1 MSDDQSSR
9 RSSGDNRR
17 GDSPANYEEESASV
31 SAAKNPSRLAKEQF
45 RYDFPATVETGE
57 KPRPTP
63 DDEQEVTDRA
73 AVIGQ
78 DGRWVAGWALRII
91 VLAGAG
97 YLLFK
102 GLGLIWVGLLPVVL
116 ALLICTV
123 LWPPVRVL
131 REKAHFPAALAV
143 LVTILGAFALF
154 AAVIAA
160 IAPSVVNQVPTLV
173 RRAEEGIQ
181 SIIDWM
187 QGPPLNLELEQL
199 QNAVNEIGTVL
210 QESSGQIFSGVV
222 TGLSTATS
230 FLVTVF
236 VTLVLTFFFLKDG
249 PRFLPWLRKYLG
261 GNVGWH
267 LTEVFSRTWNT
278 LAGFIRTQA
287 IVSFVDAFFIGLG
300 LVIMQVPLAFALA
313 VITFIA
319 GFIPIVGAITAGALA
334 VVVALVTN
342 GFWPAVIVLVIII
355 AVQQLES
362 NILQPV
368 LQSKAM
374 NLHAAIV
381 LLAVTVGSTLFGI
394 IGAFLAVPVAAT
406 LAVWLRY
413 HSEMVALRAGEITID
428 DIKID
433 TDNSKTKSTLESFSS
448 VRDRL
453 KRIATR
459 RDEDEGAA
467 VPVGRPSD

>member
-31 SAAKNPSRLAKEQF
+31 SAAQNPSRLAREQF

-63 DDEQEVTDRA
+63 DDGQEVTDRA

>member
-31 SAAKNPSRLAKEQF
+31 SAAQNPSTLAREQF
-45 RYDFPATVETGE
+45 PYDSPATVETGE

-63 DDEQEVTDRA
+63 DDGQEVTDRA

>member
-31 SAAKNPSRLAKEQF
+31 SAAQNPSRLAREQF

-63 DDEQEVTDRA
+63 DDGQEVTDRA

-249 PRFLPWLRKYLG
+249 PKFLPWLRKYLG

-334 VVVALVTN
+334 VIVALVTN

>member
-91 VLAGAG
+91 VLVGAG

-131 REKAHFPAALAV
+131 RQKAHFPAALAV

-181 SIIDWM
+181 SIINWM

-199 QNAVNEIGTVL
+199 QNAVNEIGAVL
-210 QESSGQIFSGVV
+210 QDSSGQIFSGVV

-249 PRFLPWLRKYLG
+249 PKFLPWLRKYLG

>member
-73 AVIGQ
+73 AVIGA

-91 VLAGAG
+91 VLVGAG

-131 REKAHFPAALAV
+131 RQKAHFPAALAV

-181 SIIDWM
+181 SIINWM

-210 QESSGQIFSGVV
+210 QDSSGQIFSGVV

-249 PRFLPWLRKYLG
+249 PKFLPWLRKYLG

-334 VVVALVTN
+334 VIVALVTN

-459 RDEDEGAA
+459 RDDDEGAA

>member
-1 MSDDQSSR
+1 MSDDQSR
-9 RSSGDNRR
+9 HRASGDNQR

-210 QESSGQIFSGVV
+210 QDSSGQIFSGVV